1 MITENEP
8 KGTTPLDPDETNG
21 LLLTHITSRE
31 ELNYWEQQ
39 NISEAEEWAFGR
51 RQRDLLSQ
59 GFICRL
65 HKKMLGDVWKWAGS
79 FRTSQKNIRIDPW
92 QIATELGQLLG
103 DVNAWI
109 KYDTYPPD
117 EIAARFHHRL
127 VQIHPFSNGNGRHA
141 RLMTDLLLEQILNQP
156 RFTWGR
162 ENLADTGE
170 TRNKYIAALQA
181 ADQSDFTL
189 LFQFVRT

>member
-1 MITENEP
+1 M
-8 KGTTPLDPDETNG
+8 
-21 LLLTHITSRE
+21 
-31 ELNYWEQQ
+31 
-39 NISEAEEWAFGR
+39 F
-51 RQRDLLSQ
+51 
-59 GFICRL
+59 
-65 HKKMLGDVWKWAGS
+65 GDVWGWAGS
-79 FRTSQKNIRIDPW
+79 FRTSQKNIGIDPW

-103 DVNAWI
+103 DLNAWI

-127 VQIHPFSNGNGRHA
+127 AQIHPFPNGNGRHA

>member
-79 FRTSQKNIRIDPW
+79 FRTSQKNIGIDPW

-127 VQIHPFSNGNGRHA
+127 AQIHPFPNGNGRHA

>member
-65 HKKMLGDVWKWAGS
+65 YKKMLGDVWKWAGS
-79 FRTSQKNIRIDPW
+79 FRTSQKNIGIDPW

-127 VQIHPFSNGNGRHA
+127 AQIHPFPNGNGRHA